1 MCVAFVRTKTSIH
14 STSFV
19 TWFTTRSIRNW
30 ILKIFPPA
38 SSSILLHIKRAYLQS
53 YVWLRSPFT
62 SLVINPF
69 EYGYKLQEDDDDEVL
84 KPNIMTISLPED
96 LPIPCRCRKCSRADV

>member
-1 MCVAFVRTKTSIH
+1 MCVAFVRTKASIH